1 MTVGSISAGAKAN
14 IIPDSAELLLN
25 IRTYDPAVREQ
36 VISAI
41 ERIVRAE
48 CVAAGA
54 PADPDFL
61 YYDQYPLTR
70 NDPAV
75 TDTVTEAFVAYFGA
89 RAVYEAGRVT
99 ASEDFSLI
107 PDAFGVPYT
116 YWTVGSVDPDRYR
129 DALSPGMVGREIP
142 ANHSPRFA
150 PLEVPT
156 LLTATRAQVVAA
168 LAYLGAERPAAA
180 ARPNGGSELT

>member
-1 MTVGSISAGAKAN
+1 M
-14 IIPDSAELLLN
+14 
-25 IRTYDPAVREQ
+25 REQ

-48 CVAAGA
+48 CVAAGS

-75 TDTVTEAFVAYFGA
+75 TATVTEAFVDHFGP

-116 YWTVGSVDPDRYR
+116 YWTVGSVDPARYR
-129 DALSPGMVGREIP
+129 DALSRGAVGREIP

-150 PLEVPT
+150 PLEEPT
-156 LLTATRAQVVAA
+156 LLTATRAHVVAA
-168 LAYLGAERPAAA
+168 LAYLGAERPAV
-180 ARPNGGSELT
+180 